1 MKRILTLALAL
12 CMLCSLASAEVLSL
26 KVLNP
31 DLYPV
36 ADGASLDIWCGQ
48 DGNVMDYPLNP
59 MNAALEA
66 LTGVKI
72 NWTTAPGTQADMN
85 VMFNL
90 NIASGKYPDVYL
102 NTFETGDVMT
112 YANDVFIPLNKY
124 IENTYWIK
132 QYLEAMPQIR
142 DAITAPDGNIY
153 SLWRNLPD
161 VGDLDG
167 YSTPYKLWIYK
178 PWLEM
183 SGMKM
188 PTTIDEYREYLRYVR
203 DHDMNGNG
211 DTTDELPMMGSFAFD
226 HDGSDPTYAVMQ
238 AFQLLPSNFLWAD
251 ENNNVTC
258 VAITDEFREGLKYLN
273 GMYDEG
279 LIPEDIYAL
288 TLNEFRDVVNVTKA
302 EDMLVATTGAP
313 VWARF
318 ATVSLY
324 GERLYDDFTF
334 MPVLKKDDNT
344 PAQTLVRKRPVNL
357 FGAVTVNCKDPQ
369 LAIDWIDA
377 CIDPEIN
384 RTSNMGIE
392 GTHWKRLSAEGA
404 LPIIC
409 SQIPG
414 TDIKD
419 KGAQN
424 SHTFGN
430 WVFPGIPRPAFY
442 DLAFEAGSAAEK
454 ANNIQIEANR
464 AYLAASKGDYLPAIA
479 WCDDANLVTEKAELQ
494 TAIENAISTAYAEF
508 ILGRKD
514 IQDDAVW
521 EAYKAN
527 LETLGLARYLE
538 VVKLVNFGK

>member
-1 MKRILTLALAL
+1 MKRLLSLFLAV
-12 CMLCSLASAEVLSL
+12 SLLISVASAEVLNL
-26 KVLNP
+26 KILNP

-36 ADGASLDIWCGQ
+36 AEGGELDVWCGQ
-48 DGNVMDYPLNP
+48 DGNVADYPINP
-59 MNAALEA
+59 MNAALEE

-90 NIASGKYPDVYL
+90 NIASGNYPDVYL

-112 YANDVFIPLNKY
+112 YAGDVFVPLNEY

-132 QYLEAMPQIR
+132 QYLDAMPQIR
-142 DAITAPDGNIY
+142 ETITAPDGNIY
-153 SLWRNLPD
+153 TLWRTLPD
-161 VGDLDG
+161 AGELDG
-167 YSTPYKLWIYK
+167 WSTPYKLWIYK

-183 SGMKM
+183 SGMDM
-188 PTTIDEYREYLRYVR
+188 PDTIDEYREYLRYIR

-238 AFQLLPSNFLWAD
+238 AFQVLPSNFLWAD
-251 ENNNVTC
+251 EDHSITC
-258 VAITDEFREGLKYLN
+258 VAISDAFRGGLIYLN

-288 TLNEFRDVVNVTKA
+288 TLNEFRDVVNATKA
-302 EDMLVATTGAP
+302 EDMLVATTSAP
-313 VWARF
+313 VWMRF
-318 ATVSLY
+318 ATVSLF
-324 GERLYDDFTF
+324 GERLYDEFTY
-334 MPVLKKDDNT
+334 MPVLKKDEDT
-344 PAQTLVRKRPVNL
+344 AAQTLVRKRPVSL
-357 FGAVTVNCKDPQ
+357 FGAVTVNCDDPQ
-369 LAIDWIDA
+369 LVIDWIDA

-392 GTHWKRLSAEGA
+392 GTHWTRLSADGD

-419 KGAQN
+419 QGAQN

-430 WVFPGIPRPAFY
+430 WVFPAIPRPAFY
-442 DLAFEAGSAAEK
+442 DLYFEPGTAAEK
-454 ANNIQIEANR
+454 ANTIQIEANR
-464 AYLAASKGDYLPAIA
+464 AYLAAAQGDYLPAVA
-479 WCDDANLVTEKAELQ
+479 WCDDEDLVIEIAELR
-494 TAIENAISTAYAEF
+494 TLIENAISTGYAEF

-514 IQDDAVW
+514 INDDAAW
-521 EAYKAN
+521 DAYIAN
-527 LETLGLARYLE
+527 LNALGLERYLE
-538 VVKLVNFGK
+538 VVSLYYFGE